1 MSPSSLDPDSH
12 PKPPAIRHYGRHKAR
27 ELALQVLFQWD
38 FHGNNEFWLEQFWAQ
53 QTVSESIKEFV
64 TMLVTGV
71 QAQHHEL
78 DELIRRY
85 AENWSL
91 DRMPVIDRNILR
103 LSMYELLWVPDVP
116 AKVTMNEALELAKSF
131 ADADTTRF
139 VNGILDQLLK
149 QDARLQPKRMAMTT
163 NGVKSV

>member
-1 MSPSSLDPDSH
+1 M
-12 PKPPAIRHYGRHKAR
+12 RHYGRHKAR

-38 FHGNNEFWLEQFWAQ
+38 FHGSTEYWLEKFWAQ
-53 QTVSESIKEFV
+53 QTVSDTIRDFV
-64 TMLVTGV
+64 NLLVSGV
-71 QAQHHEL
+71 QTQQKEL

-103 LSMYELLWVPDVP
+103 LAIYELVWVPDVP

-131 ADADTTRF
+131 ADGDATRF
-139 VNGILDQLLK
+139 INGILDQLIK
-149 QDARLQPKRMAMTT
+149 QEARLETKRLAMNT
-163 NGVKSV
+163 NGVRTL

>member
-1 MSPSSLDPDSH
+1 MSPPSLDSDSSSGQ
-12 PKPPAIRHYGRHKAR
+12 PSIRQFGRHKAR

-38 FHGNNEFWLEQFWAQ
+38 FHGHTEFWLEQFWGQ

-64 TMLVTGV
+64 NLLVTGV
-71 QAQHHEL
+71 QEQQKEL
-78 DELIRRY
+78 DELIQRY

-103 LSMYELLWVPDVP
+103 LSIYELLWVPDVP

-139 VNGILDQLLK
+139 INGILDHMLK
-149 QDARLQPKRMAMTT
+149 QDARLQPKRVAMT
-163 NGVKSV
+163 NQGVKTV